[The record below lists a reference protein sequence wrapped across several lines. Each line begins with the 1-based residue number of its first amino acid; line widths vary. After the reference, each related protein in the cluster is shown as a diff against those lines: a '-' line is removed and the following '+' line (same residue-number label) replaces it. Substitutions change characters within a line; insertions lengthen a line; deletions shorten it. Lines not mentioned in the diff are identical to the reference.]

1 MLLGALASASPLSAV
16 EPGPTANWQR
26 ASSPDGRVSILTPC
40 NQRELQTKAISG
52 SFEIVCEKDGLKFWI
67 RSGLYPTE
75 SGKVMSY
82 NQWQAR
88 VTQVVGGTSVTT
100 HLRVHRHRA
109 FRALS
114 KAVIPMIEVLD
125 YRPEQPLV
133 IELRESKL
141 SASKLP
147 LNMQGRFNLVEAF
160 LDSLEF
166 RAA

>member
-1 MLLGALASASPLSAV
+1 LLLGALASASPLSAV

-40 NQRELQTKAISG
+40 NQRELQTKARSG
-52 SFEIVCEKDGLKFWI
+52 GFEIVCEKDGLKFWI

-88 VTQVVGGTSVTT
+88 VTQVVGGASVTS
-100 HLRVHRHRA
+100 HLRVDRHRA
-109 FRALS
+109 IRAFS
-114 KAVIPMIEVLD
+114 NVVIPMIEVID
-125 YRPEQPLV
+125 YRPEKPLV

-141 SASKLP
+141 GASKLP
-147 LNMQGRFNLVEAF
+147 GNMQDRFYLVEAF
-160 LDSLEF
+160 LDSLEI